1 MQIKLHPNSGISLK
15 VTAQG
20 SARLGCYQSI
30 KCVTTGN
37 CGGNESCAGSSREA
51 RKQLTISVFDCGLEG
66 PRWYTGSGGMTNG
79 SNTDEGTE
87 TENVRRRRRTTLEGS
102 RRKSNLQEWTG
113 SQAEWVIK
121 SRRHKSPRN
130 TLGLTQHGDRF
141 DSRSPPWIIHGQ
153 FLKLQQQVQ
162 TAAATAGV

>member
-1 MQIKLHPNSGISLK
+1 MFLFIAGVFILLAKVVQIKLHPNSGISLK

-87 TENVRRRRRTTLEGS
+87 ATWCRERPAAAASDFG
-102 RRKSNLQEWTG
+102 RK
-113 SQAEWVIK
+113 QAEIK
-121 SRRHKSPRN
+121 PPRMNWKS
-130 TLGLTQHGDRF
+130 G
-141 DSRSPPWIIHGQ
+141 
-153 FLKLQQQVQ
+153 
-162 TAAATAGV
+162 